1 MKLRLNRYQE
11 NLWRYAGL
19 YSSDYYNLG
28 LSFRLSDNLNADNLE
43 KAFSYLV
50 HSAELM
56 HSVLVEDEQQNFYFE
71 TANTGNLIFDKFSC
85 SFEFCL
91 QDMDQ
96 FTRKDFDLSC
106 EWPIRVR
113 LYSLPDASYMFV
125 IVFHHICIDAVSV
138 VDFLAL
144 LGKIYDQIELD
155 GSFPELEM
163 PLWKDSVE
171 RMESEQAV
179 PDEKSLNSWLS
190 TMNSSTSQLI
200 FSDTGIPMSY
210 SFDYESFEL
219 GEELMEQING
229 VARQNGVTPF
239 LFILSAW
246 MFVLNRSTGQNDIF
260 VETPINQRPTKS
272 RNLIGFFVNS
282 LPLAIDFD
290 GMIRPKDLFS
300 ILVRQWKA
308 LRPLRRFTWPEL
320 VRCLDKKKAVN
331 ISGRPNIGIN
341 FVGWSSSLTI
351 PFSSVDSHFFRRLD
365 HNSAL
370 DLLLEVEP
378 TKIGLSRIC
387 YHSIFSKEQ
396 IQSLIESLRT
406 ALQAFVADSDRA
418 LSSISLVPLEKQLK
432 LAGKYEKQL
441 DSLPPLTES
450 INERFERIAMEYPDH
465 AALVYDGNTITYR
478 ALLSQVVRDASCL
491 RSLYRSHFQQELPLS
506 EPIGIYMRNK
516 CQAIIGMLSILRAG
530 GAYVNLDPS
539 YPSERISFMAK
550 DYGMRCILTDEASAL
565 SSILPSE
572 LYCFSPESMRGEEG
586 ACDCPEANLSA
597 LAYII
602 STSGTTG
609 QPKGVPIR
617 HSQLLTLLQ
626 SGRFVADSGQR
637 VLQFASLSF
646 DVSVWEVFATLLNG
660 STLVIATED
669 QRLDLEQLCDLLI
682 QQKVS
687 AAQIPPVLL
696 SKIPKRD
703 FPDLK
708 AIWAG
713 GEATSKAVIEYWRKG
728 RMFYNGYGPSESTV
742 CSSACLMEAAT
753 LPNDVGEPLV
763 GVTYY
768 VLDEHMNLV
777 PDFVRG
783 ELYIGGPQ
791 VTSGYI
797 NRPELNAV
805 KFVPNPF
812 ATERDRALNRNLV
825 LYRSGD
831 LVSKLP
837 NGHLLFHGRID
848 FQVKV
853 HGFRIELGEIESVL
867 NQHPEVARC
876 VVQARDAANDKV
888 LVAYVLP
895 AGGKGDALQASALRA
910 YLSERL
916 PSYMI
921 PARWAFVAEFP
932 MTVNGKIDLKALPD
946 PVCEAGAEDGWVAP
960 ATSEES
966 ILEAIAAE
974 TLQME
979 HVSVDANL
987 FDLGLTSIQ
996 VMMMVSEVSALGLEL
1011 SASSFYRYQTIREI
1025 ARHRKASIC
1034 FWHQDEDPDKPV
1046 AVIVCGDTYFAP
1058 DYLLLAEHLSK
1069 THSVLV
1075 LESYHEYFSHNAM
1088 TDWHQTIETYLSIM
1102 LKALNGREVR
1112 LLCGFCL
1119 GGEMALGIASLL
1131 DDRNLMKP
1139 QLLLIDSFAN
1149 RDKSLPIAMDYPG
1162 TSEAVNARRQEETNH
1177 LLQTQ
1182 ALSSYQGDM
1191 RLVLAGH
1198 FTTERMQ
1205 LSDAALLAARRQ
1217 FEENAGVWQKLY
1229 PQCRIEWRDA
1239 AHWDILKNLF

>member
-1 MKLRLNRYQE
+1 MTLSLNSYQDYMRQYAKLFPDN
-11 NLWRYAGL
+11 
-19 YSSDYYNLG
+19 YYNLG
-28 LSFRLSDNLNADNLE
+28 WSCWLSKNLMPALLE
-43 KAFSYLV
+43 KSFNYLIG
-50 HSAELM
+50 LIGPM
-56 HSVLVEDEQQNFYFE
+56 HSVLSGDEEAGYCFKETDSSQCVFE
-71 TANTGNLIFDKFSC
+71 TVSC
-85 SFEFCL
+85 TLENCQRDMEEFA
-91 QDMDQ
+91 Q
-96 FTRKDFDLSC
+96 RPFDLFR
-106 EWPIRVR
+106 EWPIRAK
-113 LYSLPDASYMFV
+113 LYSLEDHSFIFL
-125 IVFHHICIDAVSV
+125 IVFHHICIDGVTGL
-138 VDFLAL
+138 DFFSMLA
-144 LGKIYDQIELD
+144 KVYDQLEAD
-155 GSFPELEM
+155 GTYLKLEM
-163 PLWKDSVE
+163 PEWEDTIGRLNK
-171 RMESEQAV
+171 EQRVIALDDLIRWQKV
-179 PDEKSLNSWLS
+179 LDDGSLSLFFPDMPEAS
-190 TMNSSTSQLI
+190 
-200 FSDTGIPMSY
+200 SY
-210 SFDYESFEL
+210 SFEFERFEL
-219 GEELMEQING
+219 GEDLMAGINHA
-229 VARQNGVTPF
+229 ARQNGVTA
-239 LFILSAW
+239 FIVVLAAW
-246 MFVLNRSTGQNDIF
+246 MFALSRITGQKGVF
-260 VETPINQRPTKS
+260 VENSINMRPAKL
-272 RNLIGFFVNS
+272 RNLVGFFVNS
-282 LPLAIDFD
+282 LPLFANFD
-290 GMIRPKDLFS
+290 KLNSAKDLMS
-300 ILVRQWKA
+300 ALAQQWKA
-308 LRPLRRFTWPEL
+308 MKPLRHHTWSDLSRQLKENGMNL
-320 VRCLDKKKAVN
+320 
-331 ISGRPNIGIN
+331 SGRTNIGIN
-341 FVGWSSSLTI
+341 YAGWSDSFAL
-351 PFSSVDSHFFRRLD
+351 PLSSVDSHFFRRLD

-586 ACDCPEANLSA
+586 VCDCPEANLSA

-966 ILEAIAAE
+966 ILEAIASE

-1058 DYLLLAEHLSK
+1058 DYLSLAEHLSK

-1088 TDWHQTIETYLSIM
+1088 TDWYQTIETYLSIM

-1131 DDRNLMKP
+1131 NDRNLMKP

-1217 FEENAGVWQKLY
+1217 FEENAGVWQRLY

-1239 AHWDILKNLF
+1239 AHWDILKKLF